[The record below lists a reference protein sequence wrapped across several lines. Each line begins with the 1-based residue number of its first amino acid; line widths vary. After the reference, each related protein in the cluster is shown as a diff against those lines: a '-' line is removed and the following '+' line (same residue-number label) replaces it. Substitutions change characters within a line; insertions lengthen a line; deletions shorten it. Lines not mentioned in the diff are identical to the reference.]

1 MDASSKQG
9 LVEIVCNRLHGLLI
23 CRKDSF
29 FETLGK
35 AMKMKI
41 KLLLL
46 LCLLAA
52 CKSDAHRLESL
63 PTVTINPNFQMQL
76 SPVPTVPL
84 YRCGAWASNNAPA
97 ANTTITI
104 YAKLTKDVTGIP
116 GVSASAVAH
125 FQSANIPLDQ
135 QPVSDANGYVS
146 FTLPLQ
152 GRQPRLVPAT
162 VDVKFATSGPPVQCS
177 AFFTPQ

>member
-1 MDASSKQG
+1 
-9 LVEIVCNRLHGLLI
+9 
-23 CRKDSF
+23 
-29 FETLGK
+29 
-35 AMKMKI
+35 MKITHVSIFAI

-46 LCLLAA
+46 LCLLSA
-52 CKSDAHRLESL
+52 CRSDAHQLEPL
-63 PTVTINPNFQMQL
+63 PTITVNPNFQTQL
-76 SPVPTVPL
+76 NPVPTVPR
-84 YRCGAWASNNAPA
+84 YRCGAWASNNAPG

-104 YAKLTKDVTGIP
+104 YAKLTTDVAGISGIP
-116 GVSASAVAH
+116 ASAVAH

-135 QPVSDANGYVS
+135 QPVSDGNGYVS

-162 VDVKFATSGPPVQCS
+162 VDVKFATSGSPVQCS